1 MKTTRNLDSNNCRK
15 FYTVRWYKMKYFGD
29 QKDIL
34 NNKLTDVYFRRT
46 ADILHKLNKNPY
58 VIMEIA
64 CGNLPQ
70 DYQWGVLCGL
80 EEFLLTLKGKNV
92 DVEGLKEGSLFFE
105 DEPILT
111 IKGHYMDFGM
121 LETPLLG
128 FICQAS
134 GIATKAA
141 RCRIAAGDRTLLS
154 FGARRMYPLLS
165 PMIDRSA
172 FIGGMD
178 GVSVIKS
185 AEVLNE
191 KPKGTMPHALILIM
205 GDTVKAAKAFHKY
218 TDKDINRVVLIDT
231 FLDEKIET
239 LRVADELKDKLFAV
253 RVDTP
258 SSRRGN
264 LLKICRELRWE
275 LDTRGYTN
283 IKIFVSGGI
292 DEKKIL
298 ELNPFVDSY
307 GVGTS
312 VSNAHTI
319 DFSMDIVSIE
329 GKPLSKRGKMSGEK
343 KIFECPSCGNRLVVP
358 YKQETLKCDCG
369 ATMEPITSSLMTE
382 GKKEESLPP
391 QKIREFVLSQL
402 ANLQ

>member
-1 MKTTRNLDSNNCRK
+1 
-15 FYTVRWYKMKYFGD
+15 MKYFGNE
-29 QKDIL
+29 KDIL
-34 NNKLTDVYFRRT
+34 NNKLTDVYFQRT
-46 ADILHKLNKNPY
+46 RDILNKLNKNPF
-58 VIMEIA
+58 VKMEIA

-105 DEPILT
+105 DEPIIT
-111 IKGHYMDFGM
+111 VKGHYMDFGIM
-121 LETPLLG
+121 ETPLLG

-141 RCRIAAGDRTLLS
+141 RCRIAAGDKTLLS

-185 AEVLNE
+185 AEVLDE
-191 KPKGTMPHALILIM
+191 EPKGTMPHALILIM
-205 GDTVKAAKAFHKY
+205 GDTVDAAKAFDKY
-218 TDKDINRVVLIDT
+218 TDKDIKRVVLIDT

-239 LRVADELKDKLFAV
+239 LRVAEELKDRLFAV

-275 LDTRGYTN
+275 LDTRGYN
-283 IKIFVSGGI
+283 HIKIFVSGGI
-292 DEKKIL
+292 DEEKIR
-298 ELNPFVDSY
+298 ELNPLVDSY

-312 VSNAHTI
+312 VSNAPTI
-319 DFSMDIVSIE
+319 DYSMDIVSIE
-329 GKPLSKRGKMSGEK
+329 GKPLSKKGKMSGEK
-343 KIFECPSCGNRLVVP
+343 KIFNCPSCGNRLVVP
-358 YKQETLKCDCG
+358 YEQETLICDCG
-369 ATMEPITSSLMTE
+369 TTMEPLTSHLMVK
-382 GKKEESLPP
+382 GKIEESPSP
-391 QKIREFVLSQL
+391 RKIREFVLNQL
-402 ANLQ
+402 DKLE

>member
-1 MKTTRNLDSNNCRK
+1 
-15 FYTVRWYKMKYFGD
+15 MKYFGD
-29 QKDIL
+29 EKDIL
-34 NNKLTDVYFRRT
+34 NNKLTDVYFQRT
-46 ADILHKLNKNPY
+46 GDILDKLNKNPL
-58 VIMEIA
+58 VKMEIA
-64 CGNLPQ
+64 CGGLPQ
-70 DYQWGVLCGL
+70 DYQWGILCGL

-92 DVEGLKEGSLFFE
+92 DVEGLKEGSIFFE

-185 AEVLNE
+185 AEVLDE
-191 KPKGTMPHALILIM
+191 EPRGTMPHALILIL
-205 GDTVKAAKAFHKY
+205 GDTVEAAKAFDKY
-218 TDKDINRVVLIDT
+218 TDKDIDRVVLIDT
-231 FLDEKIET
+231 FQDEKFET
-239 LRVADELKDKLFAV
+239 LRVAEELKDKLFAV
-253 RVDTP
+253 RVDTH

-275 LDTRGYTN
+275 LDTRGYN
-283 IKIFVSGGI
+283 HIKIFVSGGI
-292 DEKKIL
+292 DEEKIL
-298 ELNPFVDSY
+298 ELNPFVESY

-312 VSNAHTI
+312 VSNAPTL
-319 DFSMDIVSIE
+319 DYSMDIVSID
-329 GKPLSKRGKMSGEK
+329 GKPLAKKGKMSGEK
-343 KIFECPSCGNRLVVP
+343 KILECVSCGNRLVVP
-358 YKQETLKCDCG
+358 YKKEYLKCECG
-369 ATMEPITSSLMTE
+369 ETMQSLTSSLMVK
-382 GKKEESLPP
+382 GKIKESPPP
-391 QKIREFVLSQL
+391 QEIKEFVLKQL
-402 ANLQ
+402 DSLK